1 MESTLT
7 ATNQQDLLE
16 RLRTLAIR
24 QRMSLGVMHS
34 AAPADFALL
43 MAAAAH
49 AFVPG
54 RAYTEPEVN
63 VCLRAWLEG
72 AGAMLDVDHVELRR
86 WLVDTGVLARDGFG
100 RAYARGTP
108 GAAIAAAVRT
118 LAGQDL
124 AARVRDARA
133 AETARRDARR
143 TQWAKKQESPG

>member
-1 MESTLT
+1 VT
-7 ATNQQDLLE
+7 ATIQKDLIK

-54 RAYTEPEVN
+54 RAY
-63 VCLRAWLEG
+63 
-72 AGAMLDVDHVELRR
+72 
-86 WLVDTGVLARDGFG
+86 
-100 RAYARGTP
+100 ARGTP
-108 GAAIAAAVRT
+108 GPAIDAAVRA

-124 AARVRDARA
+124 AALVRDARD
-133 AETARRDARR
+133 AEAARRDARR
-143 TQWAKKQESPG
+143 AQWAHRQESPG

>member
-1 MESTLT
+1 VT
-7 ATNQQDLLE
+7 ATIQKDVLE

-54 RAYTEPEVN
+54 RAYTEAEVN
-63 VCLRAWLEG
+63 ACLRAWLGG

-108 GAAIAAAVRT
+108 RPAIDAAVRA
-118 LAGQDL
+118 LAGSDL
-124 AARVRDARA
+124 AALVRDARE
-133 AETARRDARR
+133 AEAARRDARR
-143 TQWAKKQESPG
+143 AQWAHRHESPG

>member
-1 MESTLT
+1 VEYTLT

-24 QRMSLGVMHS
+24 QRMSPGVMHS

-49 AFVPG
+49 AFVPD
-54 RAYTEPEVN
+54 RAYTESEVN
-63 VCLRAWLEG
+63 ECLRTWLAG

-108 GAAIAAAVRT
+108 GVAIAAAIRA

-124 AARVRDARA
+124 AALARDARS
-133 AETARRDARR
+133 AEAARRDARR
-143 TQWAKKQESPG
+143 KHWANKQGSPG

>member
-1 MESTLT
+1 MEYTLT

-49 AFVPG
+49 AFAPG
-54 RAYTEPEVN
+54 RTYTEPEVN
-63 VCLRAWLEG
+63 ERLRAWLAG

-86 WLVDTGVLARDGFG
+86 WLVDTGASRATASVART
-100 RAYARGTP
+100 RAARP
-108 GAAIAAAVRT
+108 AWRSPPPIRA

-124 AARVRDARA
+124 AALARDARA
-133 AETARRDARR
+133 AEAARRDARR
-143 TQWAKKQESPG
+143 TQWAHKQGSPG

>member
-1 MESTLT
+1 MEFALT

-49 AFVPG
+49 AFAPG

-63 VCLRAWLEG
+63 ACLRAWLAG

-100 RAYARGTP
+100 RAYAHGAP
-108 GAAIAAAVRT
+108 GPAIEAAVRA
-118 LAGQDL
+118 LAGADL
-124 AARVRDARA
+124 AALVRDARE
-133 AETARRDARR
+133 AEAVRRDARR
-143 TQWAKKQESPG
+143 TQWAKRPESPG